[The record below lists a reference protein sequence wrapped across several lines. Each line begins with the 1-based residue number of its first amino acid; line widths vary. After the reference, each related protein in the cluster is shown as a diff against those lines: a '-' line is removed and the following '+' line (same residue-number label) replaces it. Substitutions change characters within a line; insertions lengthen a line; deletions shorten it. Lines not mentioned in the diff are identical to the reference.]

1 MLLQLAIC
9 VTLKTIGGFCKNI
22 FNFVGYQTNA
32 MEKAAP
38 PLWEKMK
45 NLLVGIFLFVPS
57 MLWAQRSLIF
67 TTGQGAIRGYDP
79 VAYFTAAREVMG
91 KKEIVFEYLGA
102 QWHFAS
108 EENRNLFKQNPE
120 KYTPQFG
127 GYCAY
132 GMSRGYKA
140 ETQPNAW
147 TIVDGKLYLNY
158 NVDVREKWSQ
168 DTANY
173 IKKAEANW
181 PTVQTDRSVKK

>member
-1 MLLQLAIC
+1 
-9 VTLKTIGGFCKNI
+9 
-22 FNFVGYQTNA
+22 

-38 PLWEKMK
+38 SLWEKMK
-45 NLLVGIFLFVPS
+45 NLLFGIFLFVPS

-79 VAYFTAAREVMG
+79 VAYFTEAREVMG
-91 KKEIVFEYLGA
+91 KKEIVFEYLGT